1 LSLAS
6 KLSGVFNIYF
16 GSPCKKNIYSSKLEF
31 LIAKKTLVYFRFV
44 KGIVKVIAKK
54 IIMYFCFAKGD
65 SEKGS
70 KKTLMYD
77 LFAKV
82 DGIAK
87 SVRLKSVEHLSTIIL
102 STQSHARK
110 ELSYK
115 VE

>member
-1 LSLAS
+1 M
-6 KLSGVFNIYF
+6 
-16 GSPCKKNIYSSKLEF
+16 
-31 LIAKKTLVYFRFV
+31 YFRFV
-44 KGIVKVIAKK
+44 KGIVKAIAKQ
-54 IIMYFCFAKGD
+54 IIRYFCFANGD

>member
-1 LSLAS
+1 
-6 KLSGVFNIYF
+6 
-16 GSPCKKNIYSSKLEF
+16 
-31 LIAKKTLVYFRFV
+31 VYFRFV

-102 STQSHARK
+102 STQKRT
-110 ELSYK
+110 
-115 VE
+115 